1 MYQYHSKGLHNVV
14 RHKSKRVTT
23 KIPLP
28 QEARKYLDE
37 YLESRALESNDPLFI
52 NRAGNRINARPFL
65 KL

>member
-1 MYQYHSKGLHNVV
+1 M